1 MIRGG
6 EKEHI
11 CIGFG
16 PVTYTGTTHYQNLLF
31 FDFKWS
37 VILLLTR
44 WSIRQR
50 MLIYQYWGINWYSD

>member
-1 MIRGG
+1 VIRGG

-31 FDFKWS
+31 FEFKWS

-50 MLIYQYWGINWYSD
+50 MLIY